1 MVSWKIVK
9 PRLVR
14 ITFIWKTSEVSCYY
28 SLLFIC
34 KIKLWNLNLV
44 VILCK
49 LSTWPPIVH
58 VSLIWMQSLSNVF
71 LVQYDQKSVS
81 RLFIVILLHSVVEY
95 SLNQFPCHRH
105 VFFLWKPWTNKLVT
119 LCSHDHFQFEL
130 HLISQIY
137 HSIDPEHFSGETC
150 LQKKSKNWFQLIFKS
165 LNAIVSFYTD
175 KLFCSHRI
183 FPGFSLDVP
192 TFQCKAAFSSVR
204 KLLWVHWKFEMNL
217 ISVESNK
224 MWQNIS
230 KICHTHFAFN
240 CQLSA

>member
-14 ITFIWKTSEVSCYY
+14 ITFIWGLM
-28 SLLFIC
+28 LLLVFYLQ
-34 KIKLWNLNLV
+34 KLWNFNFNRNK
-44 VILCK
+44 IIMQTEYMAPNC
-49 LSTWPPIVH
+49 H
-58 VSLIWMQSLSNVF
+58 VSFIWMQSLSNVF
-71 LVQYDQKSVS
+71 LFNMIKKSVS
-81 RLFIVILLHSVVEY
+81 RLFIVILLHCVVEY

-105 VFFLWKPWTNKLVT
+105 VFFLWKPWINKLVT
-119 LCSHDHFQFEL
+119 LCSHDHFQFEF

-137 HSIDPEHFSGETC
+137 HSIEGRLAYRKSRRTDFS
-150 LQKKSKNWFQLIFKS
+150 QFSS
-165 LNAIVSFYTD
+165 LWMLLWVFTPTS
-175 KLFCSHRI
+175 CSHRI
-183 FPGFSLDVP
+183 FPGFSLVVP
-192 TFQCKAAFSSVR
+192 TFQCKAAFSSVT

-230 KICHTHFAFN
+230 KLCQRHFAFN